1 MNAGTNVIYAC
12 GKDGGEVL
20 SRDELSK
27 DCVLSVDTV
36 FRAAAQL
43 ESMNAD
49 GIDGESYVA
58 IIHPY
63 AAYDL
68 MRSAEWVDVHKYAD
82 PESIFKGEIGSLG
95 NVRFVK
101 STEAKIF
108 ADESCPQFYQLTS
121 DANSLR
127 ERTIIRSRATAIRR
141 QAFRQADRSQPRHIT
156 RRRRLRCSLL
166 WL

>member
-1 MNAGTNVIYAC
+1 
-12 GKDGGEVL
+12 
-20 SRDELSK
+20 
-27 DCVLSVDTV
+27 VDTV

-108 ADESCPQFYQLTS
+108 ADESCPQFYQ
-121 DANSLR
+121 
-127 ERTIIRSRATAIRR
+127 
-141 QAFRQADRSQPRHIT
+141 
-156 RRRRLRCSLL
+156 
-166 WL
+166 